1 MDKDAK
7 KIFESYNN
15 TAHVDETLATAKN
28 IDNVKSTLNDPDLQ
42 EDERRVILG
51 TIKEL
56 ERLASTQDIET
67 VKQSMISK
75 LSKLLGRDRVN
86 EQGRYAQIVA
96 DEEKFLRI
104 AHEYYGDMEE
114 DELKFHHYVL
124 EELLEMDELSRRE
137 HQGQGP
143 QRD

>member
-1 MDKDAK
+1 MADDDSNL
-7 KIFESYNN
+7 IWESY
-15 TAHVDETLATAKN
+15 VDETVATPKN
-28 IDNVKSTLNDPDLQ
+28 IDNVRSTLNDPDLQ
-42 EDERRVILG
+42 DDERQMILD
-51 TIKEL
+51 TLKEL
-56 ERLASTQDIET
+56 ERMAATQDIDT
-67 VKQSMISK
+67 VKQSIMSR
-75 LSKLLGRDRVN
+75 LGQFIGRGRIN